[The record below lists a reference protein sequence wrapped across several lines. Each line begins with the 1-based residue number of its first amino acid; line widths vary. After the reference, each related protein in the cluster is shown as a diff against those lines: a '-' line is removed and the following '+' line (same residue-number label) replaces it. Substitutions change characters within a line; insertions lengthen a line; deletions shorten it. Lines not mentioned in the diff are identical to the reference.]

1 MKRRKGKESWEEFE
15 RRVGLKRSGE
25 EDRNRA
31 PEKRALGKIPND
43 ILVQRMSTTPS
54 GRLKKYEPL
63 DTRDFVPFSDYE
75 ELSIENI
82 KDACEQF
89 YSAPAGSCDI
99 LASDRGPSCT
109 KMEQIKGKKV
119 YFIRFLPP
127 AEHDR
132 SQQSRVQ
139 GSNSAPISPSKIG
152 EIDGHHPETPSPKLA
167 RTVYPKSVS
176 IGDLLRAGKLV
187 RPPQLTTLSL
197 EMFDVEK
204 CEWIKTP
211 LTLSVEIEETKFDSG
226 AFRDAFRAKCTDK
239 SSSLVGEWVIKKYRD
254 EAITTIQEQLQMTV
268 EDHTRKQ
275 VQMHAVAR
283 NLTARFSA
291 KVPEEFGETFQYGKV
306 FYSHWN
312 ECPVT
317 VEEYVPGVFSKY
329 INNDGDII
337 EPDDIESDEIFQK
350 AQCLVHFTY
359 MYSVKRLMVLDIQ
372 GSGYKLYD
380 PEIVTTDLMA
390 TNDTSHE

>member
-226 AFRDAFRAKCTDK
+226 
-239 SSSLVGEWVIKKYRD
+239 EWVIKKYRD
-254 EAITTIQEQLQMTV
+254 EAITTIQEQLQITV

-390 TNDTSHE
+390 TNNTSHE